1 MQGDWSLPCQFLPTR
16 LRARY
21 PYLTSR
27 LSLEYGSGIP
37 VRRSPSPGTVCRSQ
51 TCPLRSHRILL
62 LLVLPVLSSSLLFLC
77 IRPGP
82 TSTGA
87 WKRAEQDQDSLAQ
100 EGWPAYGVHSLRT
113 LRELSIP
120 FYPTCTS
127 LFLPS
132 LTALVYLI
140 LTA

>member
-1 MQGDWSLPCQFLPTR
+1 MPIPPHQAKSQISLPNQQTFSRVR
-16 LRARY
+16 LRDPSTGVARHRG
-21 PYLTSR
+21 PYA
-27 LSLEYGSGIP
+27 
-37 VRRSPSPGTVCRSQ
+37 RSQ